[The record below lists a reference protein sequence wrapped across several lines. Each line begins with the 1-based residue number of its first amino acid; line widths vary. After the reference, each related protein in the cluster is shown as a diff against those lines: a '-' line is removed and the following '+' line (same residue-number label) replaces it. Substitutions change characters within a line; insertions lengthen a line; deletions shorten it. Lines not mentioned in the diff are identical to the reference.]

1 MSEQTTPP
9 KEEEAPKQGAIA
21 NLRGMEKEW
30 TMIGYTFLALS
41 IIVAMIWIFNKPLV
55 ETKLPVAKG
64 KLPDVTLKT
73 TTFAFVTL
81 VLHVMTGVLSFL
93 WMLADIVDRRNRF
106 TWLIPYLTC
115 CLFGQH
121 FIPLVFYFLLGRKRP
136 I

>member
-1 MSEQTTPP
+1 
-9 KEEEAPKQGAIA
+9 
-21 NLRGMEKEW
+21 
-30 TMIGYTFLALS
+30 MIGYTFLALS

-93 WMLADIVDRRNRF
+93 WMLADIVDRCAEEDDPIFQKAGINVIRPFASVSRF
-106 TWLIPYLTC
+106 DHN
-115 CLFGQH
+115 GD
-121 FIPLVFYFLLGRKRP
+121 
-136 I
+136 